1 MSTPGGITPSWITT
15 VAWLVRD
22 TFRQSLASGVCW
34 LLLAT
39 TIICTLVC
47 LSVTVDGQAQLQA
60 PGENPEFL
68 PRGDRDAADL
78 AAKEGVPVV
87 SGRVKLGFGTISV
100 PLARDAK
107 SAVCNLQLLFAGGV
121 ADTLGLLL
129 TLVWTAGFLP
139 QFLDRRHI
147 SVLLT
152 KPAPRWCLLAGKY
165 IGVLTFVLLHAVLF
179 VGGTWLAL
187 GVRTGVWNASY
198 WWCVPLLV
206 LHFAIFFGFS
216 LLLAVTTRSTV
227 VCVFGSILFWFI
239 CWGMNFGRHT
249 LVLAQQVAPE
259 ATFSTSLGWLAEAG
273 YWILPKPADFS
284 ILLFDAL
291 DAQGFFRQQFDL
303 QALRDAGLFSLELSI
318 LTSLAFTAYLFIASA
333 RQFATADY

>member
-1 MSTPGGITPSWITT
+1 MNTPSWITT

-47 LSVTVDGQAQLQA
+47 LSVTVEGEAPLAA

-68 PRGDRDAADL
+68 PRGDRDAADTKY
-78 AAKEGVPVV
+78 AAREGVSIVNG
-87 SGRVKLGFGTISV
+87 SVKLGFGSISV

-107 SAVCNLQLLFAGGV
+107 SAVCNLELLLAGGV

-165 IGVLTFVLLHAVLF
+165 IGVLSFVCAHALLF

-187 GVRTGVWNASY
+187 GLKTGIWYASY
-198 WWCVPLLV
+198 WWCIPLLV

-216 LLLAVTTRSTV
+216 LMLAVTTRSTV
-227 VCVFGSILFWFI
+227 VCVFGSILFWFV

-249 LVLAQQVAPE
+249 LVLAQQVAPD
-259 ATFSTSLGWLAEAG
+259 ATFSSSLTWLAEAG

-284 ILLFDAL
+284 FLLFDAL

-303 QALRDAGLFSLELSI
+303 QALRDAGFFSLELSV
-318 LTSLAFTAYLFIASA
+318 LTSLAFTAYLFAASA
-333 RQFATADY
+333 RQFAQADY

>member
-1 MSTPGGITPSWITT
+1 MKTTTWATT
-15 VAWLVRD
+15 VTWLVRD
-22 TFRQSLASGVCW
+22 TFRQSLATGVCW

-39 TIICTLVC
+39 SAICTLVC
-47 LSVTVDGQAQLQA
+47 FSVTVQGEAPLQA

-68 PRGDRDAADL
+68 PRADRDAVDPQI
-78 AAKEGVPVV
+78 AAKEGVAVV
-87 SGRVKLGFGTISV
+87 SGNVKLGFGAISI

-107 SAVCNLQLLFAGGV
+107 SAVCNLELLFAGGV

-165 IGVLTFVLLHAVLF
+165 IGVLVFVLVHALVF
-179 VGGTWLAL
+179 VGGTWTAL
-187 GVRTGVWNASY
+187 GLRTGVWNLSY

-239 CWGMNFGRHT
+239 CWGMNYGRHT

-259 ATFSTSLGWLAEAG
+259 AAFSSSLTWLAEAG

-284 ILLFDAL
+284 FLLFDAL
-291 DAQGFFRQQFDL
+291 DAQGYFRQQFDF
-303 QALRDAGLFSLELSI
+303 QALCDAGCFSITLSV
-318 LTSLAFTAYLFIASA
+318 LTSLAFTAYLFAASA
-333 RQFATADY
+333 RQFARADY